1 MNISRHA
8 NRPDSPAGSRY
19 ARRLGLSFPS
29 LSQSRFG
36 YSVTVAFGVALVL
49 ALTIIT
55 PAGVAGVNW
64 PLAAVALGL
73 LFGGVTAHVV
83 LSADVRTTKRES
95 RTLEQRLSSEASASR
110 VLAGIKLLTP
120 AEPRAGSHGDFDGD
134 APGVDARLAAAA
146 RMATGYS
153 AAIVFNLR
161 DAHGVFVPSNW
172 SNWSYGDQLARS
184 GDEFEP
190 VDGQTPG
197 AMAARQGSAIVLSL
211 TEAHSVGLPEWAE
224 RAGFVQGIVTPIAR
238 GLDTAGIVYV
248 FNKSAVLPTLNEIEQ
263 LELIV
268 SFVSN
273 FSGAPR
279 MAGNGR
285 TGRTSAVVGS
295 VPTARP
301 FRVPES
307 RSERRTI
314 VMTGISMPGFALNPE
329 LERMELDGISLS
341 LSPTEFL
348 LLHTLASSPGRPV
361 SPGEL
366 VNACWAGDSR
376 PADNALDVAIFRL
389 RRKLHKTASGKGLIK
404 TVRGSGYMF
413 VPPAP
418 DDPVLSG
425 ELAGGGLAD
434 IAN

>member
-134 APGVDARLAAAA
+134 APGVDSRLAAAA

-172 SNWSYGDQLARS
+172 SYWSYGDQLARS

-211 TEAHSVGLPEWAE
+211 TEAHSAGLPEWAE

-238 GLDTAGIVYV
+238 GLDTVGIVYV

-268 SFVSN
+268 SFASN
-273 FSGAPR
+273 YSGASG
-279 MAGNGR
+279 MALKGR
-285 TGRTSAVVGS
+285 TPAAAGPGPGPS
-295 VPTARP
+295 PQP
-301 FRVPES
+301 FRTPDT
-307 RSERRTI
+307 RSERRTP
-314 VMTGISMPGFALNPE
+314 VMTGISMPGFALIPE
-329 LERMELDGISLS
+329 LERMELGGISLS

-348 LLHTLASSPGRPV
+348 LVHTLASSPGRPV
-361 SPGEL
+361 SPVDL
-366 VNACWAGDSR
+366 VSACWAADSR

-389 RRKLHKTASGKGLIK
+389 RRKLCKTASGKDLIK

-413 VPPAP
+413 VPPAAIDEP
-418 DDPVLSG
+418 YPSGMPVG
-425 ELAGGGLAD
+425 YGIAQIAD
-434 IAN
+434 

>member
-1 MNISRHA
+1 MNISRLA
-8 NRPDSPAGSRY
+8 NTPDSPTGSRY
-19 ARRLGLSFPS
+19 GRSRGLAARTLA
-29 LSQSRFG
+29 QSRAG
-36 YSVTVAFGVALVL
+36 YSVTIAIGAALVL
-49 ALTIIT
+49 VLTLIY
-55 PAGVAGVNW
+55 PAGAGGVNW

-73 LFGGVTAHVV
+73 LFGGVTAHAA
-83 LSADVRTTKRES
+83 LSAIVRNTQ
-95 RTLEQRLSSEASASR
+95 LEVRALELRLSVEASASR
-110 VLAGIKLLTP
+110 VLAGIKLMTP
-120 AEPRAGSHGDFDGD
+120 AESQGESLGAN
-134 APGVDARLAAAA
+134 ARLAAAA
-146 RMATGYS
+146 RMATGYTS
-153 AAIVFNLR
+153 SIVFNLR
-161 DAHGVFVPSNW
+161 DAHGVFVPSDR
-172 SNWSYGDQLARS
+172 SNWSHEGQLARS
-184 GDEFEP
+184 GDELERA
-190 VDGQTPG
+190 DGHTPG
-197 AMAARQGSAIVLSL
+197 AIAARQGSAVVMSL
-211 TEAHSVGLPEWAE
+211 TEAHSVDLPGWAE
-224 RAGFVQGIVTPIAR
+224 QAGFVQGIVTPIAR
-238 GLDTAGIVYV
+238 GLDTSGIVYV